1 MQEHGS
7 AVGDCYQ
14 VTWSGVDSAR
24 LDTTKLKK
32 ERPEIYQSYVHV
44 SHTRSF
50 TVKAAKEVDQP

>member
-24 LDTTKLKK
+24 PDTTKLKK
-32 ERPEIYQSYVHV
+32 ERSEIYQSYVHV
-44 SHTRSF
+44 SHTRRF
-50 TVKAAKEVDQP
+50 TVKAA